1 MQFEYEIKYSK
12 RKTLNIT
19 VERDRKIIVRAP
31 ENTSAQKIEEV
42 LQSKKQ
48 WLKEKINHTQKYPVD
63 TQTKEFIS
71 GETLLYLGKNYQLLV
86 VDEAIEGIEFEKR
99 FRISKAL
106 KSFPSDFNSR
116 CTPIILFRV
125 VCILNRFSN

>member
-31 ENTSAQKIEEV
+31 ENTSPQKIEEV

-48 WLKEKINHTQKYPVD
+48 WLKEKATSRLG
-63 TQTKEFIS
+63 TKFIFHVTR
-71 GETLLYLGKNYQLLV
+71 G
-86 VDEAIEGIEFEKR
+86 
-99 FRISKAL
+99 
-106 KSFPSDFNSR
+106 
-116 CTPIILFRV
+116 
-125 VCILNRFSN
+125 

>member
-31 ENTSAQKIEEV
+31 ENTSVQKIEEV

-48 WLKEKINHTQKYPVD
+48 WLKEKINHFNLKIFFQKKTYSMMP
-63 TQTKEFIS
+63 
-71 GETLLYLGKNYQLLV
+71 LV
-86 VDEAIEGIEFEKR
+86 KM
-99 FRISKAL
+99 KL
-106 KSFPSDFNSR
+106 KP
-116 CTPIILFRV
+116 
-125 VCILNRFSN
+125 

>member
-42 LQSKKQ
+42 LQSKNSG
-48 WLKEKINHTQKYPVD
+48 LKKKLIIHRSTQLIHKPKNLFQV
-63 TQTKEFIS
+63 K
-71 GETLLYLGKNYQLLV
+71 LYY
-86 VDEAIEGIEFEKR
+86 
-99 FRISKAL
+99 
-106 KSFPSDFNSR
+106 
-116 CTPIILFRV
+116 T
-125 VCILNRFSN
+125 

>member
-86 VDEAIEGIEFEKR
+86 VDEAIEGVRRLME
-99 FRISKAL
+99 
-106 KSFPSDFNSR
+106 SDYIKPK
-116 CTPIILFRV
+116 PILI
-125 VCILNRFSN
+125 